1 MKRMIA
7 GLLTGIMAV
16 SAMQSAFAAEE
27 WLTYGDGNTSIRY
40 STYTGSVKRP
50 NGPSSTEDHASP
62 VNVKT
67 VSISIPT
74 KINGTEIVAVEKAG
88 FVDFDELGAI
98 ELPAT
103 LTTLG
108 EQAFAGADN
117 LAKIELPDKLTAVS
131 KACFKSCD
139 SLSSVKFGKAVASV
153 EDQAFYSCKS
163 LKSVALNSSC
173 KSVGVSAFELC
184 SSLATAT
191 LPNSLE
197 SLGGSAFKD
206 CSALTGINIP
216 AKVTKIEANTF
227 SGCRSLKTVNIAG
240 NITSIGK
247 NAFKDCGELA
257 DIYIPASCKKIE
269 ENAFDGCKKLRIHCD
284 KGSAAESFAVANKYT
299 YVNDRNVN
307 SAIAD
312 PASVPD
318 KITVTLDG
326 RELNFNGVEPQII
339 KGSTMVP
346 MRTIFE
352 ELGCIMNWDANTK
365 TVTASRN
372 VTTIKLTVNMN
383 RAYINNKEYMLD
395 SPPCIVNGS
404 TLVPVRFVSEA
415 LGVEVRWDAANR
427 TVSLVSK

>member
-131 KACFKSCD
+131 KSCFKSCD

-163 LKSVALNSSC
+163 LKSVALNSAC
-173 KSVGVSAFELC
+173 KSI
-184 SSLATAT
+184 
-191 LPNSLE
+191 
-197 SLGGSAFKD
+197 GGRAFKD